1 MPKATRFIVVS
12 DSHGDMQDDRSV
24 AGMLDFIKDF
34 KPELRI
40 HAGDLYDF
48 RNLRR
53 GASDEE
59 KASSLEDDW
68 LAGTDLLSRVMAG
81 GKENYFLRGNH
92 DERLWNFRD
101 SASGLLRDYASDG
114 VKRVESLCRKLK
126 TKMLPYDSR
135 LGVLRIGHM
144 TVVHGYA
151 CGIGAAARH
160 ARVYG
165 NCFYGHTHE
174 MSVAPVENISGPAE
188 ARGIGCLC
196 KIDMAY
202 NSMQMNKLRHQQGWV
217 YGLLFPDG
225 TYQAF
230 QAKNIDGNFH
240 VASQIETY

>member
-24 AGMLDFIKDF
+24 AAVLDFVKDF
-34 KPELRI
+34 KPDLRI
-40 HAGDLYDF
+40 HGGDLFDF

-59 KASSLEDDW
+59 KAGSLQDDRD
-68 LAGTDLLSRVMAG
+68 AGAYFLSRLMQG
-81 GKENYFLRGNH
+81 SKESYFLRGNH
-92 DERLWNFRD
+92 DERLWNLLD
-101 SASGLLRDYASDG
+101 SSDGQKRDYAKDG
-114 VKRVESLCRKLK
+114 VNWVEQLCKK
-126 TKMLPYDSR
+126 TKTEMLPYDSR
-135 LGVLRIGHM
+135 LGVLKLGHM
-144 TVVHGYA
+144 TVIHGYA
-151 CGIGAAARH
+151 CGMGAAARH

-196 KIDMAY
+196 KIDMGY
-202 NSMQMNKLRHQQGWV
+202 NSMQMNKLRHQQGWI

-230 QAKNIDGNFH
+230 QAKNINGQFH
-240 VASQIETY
+240 VASTIDTY